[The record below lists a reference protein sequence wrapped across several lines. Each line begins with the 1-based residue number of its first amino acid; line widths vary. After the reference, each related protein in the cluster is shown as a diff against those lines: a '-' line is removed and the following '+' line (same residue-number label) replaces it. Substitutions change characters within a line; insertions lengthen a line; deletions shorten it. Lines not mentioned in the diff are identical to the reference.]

1 MVELVDTLGL
11 GSSSFGV
18 EVQILSLVFSLF
30 LEFLKKNNLIVML
43 QVRSKVKVI
52 DNSGVKSAVCINVYG
67 GSRTASVGDLV
78 MVSLR
83 KIKQKTKGRKLNLK
97 KGNIM
102 FGVVV
107 RTKAQI
113 KRQHT
118 NQVIRFDE
126 NAVVLLNAQK
136 KPIGTRVLGSIVKE
150 IRQTRFLKVSL
161 LASLLI

>member
-1 MVELVDTLGL
+1 
-11 GSSSFGV
+11 
-18 EVQILSLVFSLF
+18 
-30 LEFLKKNNLIVML
+30 
-43 QVRSKVKVI
+43 
-52 DNSGVKSAVCINVYG
+52 
-67 GSRTASVGDLV
+67 
-78 MVSLR
+78 
-83 KIKQKTKGRKLNLK
+83 
-97 KGNIM
+97 
-102 FGVVV
+102 V

>member
-1 MVELVDTLGL
+1 
-11 GSSSFGV
+11 
-18 EVQILSLVFSLF
+18 
-30 LEFLKKNNLIVML
+30 ML
-43 QVRSKVKVI
+43 QSRSKVKIV
-52 DNSGVKSAVCINVYG
+52 DNSGVRSGVCINVYG
-67 GSRTASVGDLV
+67 GSKTASVGDLI
-78 MVSLR
+78 MVSLK
-83 KIKQKTKGRKLNLK
+83 KIKQKAKGRQLNLK

-113 KRQHT
+113 RRQFT
-118 NQVIRFDE
+118 NQVIKFDE

-161 LASLLI
+161 LASSLV